1 MELKGLSLDDKRI
14 NDLISLSKEK
24 EKEYYNWLINDYGF
38 DNQGDYSSGRLK
50 LLLQTFFSHKGD
62 DAALRKLFKSQTS
75 EQKILDIV
83 EQAVGDFIEPTGLGD
98 LARMI
103 VQSTIRNE
111 YQQQAGNITELID
124 MVKLGKH
131 LQKQGLFNVSIVDT
145 TASVGNGEDVKFDFA
160 IGIQIGNSS
169 GANGSNLINKIPFE
183 VKSGINGDPLFDQ
196 FDFGQFSSGAF
207 YKRPEVYEELQGNI
221 EVAIINAMQDDL
233 FYGNKQYIE
242 IKEVDLIRMFAVE
255 YIEWRLRN
263 NIPFFI
269 GNNGVL
275 LCSEVLEYM
284 NNYNKTYITTDLRDF
299 RIDDVWLTD
308 PQTYDL
314 EIDQDKIYREIIKQV
329 RQFNVKIGYGRL
341 HS

>member
-1 MELKGLSLDDKRI
+1 MLQ
-14 NDLISLSKEK
+14 
-24 EKEYYNWLINDYGF
+24 
-38 DNQGDYSSGRLK
+38 NQ
-50 LLLQTFFSHKGD
+50 TN
-62 DAALRKLFKSQTS
+62 
-75 EQKILDIV
+75 ENNILDIV
-83 EQAVGDFIEPTGLGD
+83 EQAVGDAIDPVGLKD
-98 LARMI
+98 LACMI
-103 VQSTIRNE
+103 VQSTIRGE

-131 LQKQGLFNVSIVDT
+131 LQNKGISNVAIVDT
-145 TASVGNGEDVKFDFA
+145 TSSIGNGEDVKFDFV
-160 IGIQIGNSS
+160 IGIQIGNLV

-183 VKSGINGDPLFDQ
+183 VKSGINGDPASDK
-196 FDFGQFSSGAF
+196 FDFGKFSSGAF
-207 YKRPEVYEELQGNI
+207 YKRPEIYEELQDNI
-221 EVAIINAMQDDL
+221 EVAIINAMQNDL
-233 FYGNKQYIE
+233 FYGNKQYIQ
-242 IKEVDLIRMFAVE
+242 IKEVDLVRMFTVE
-255 YIEWRLRN
+255 YIVWRLQN

-284 NNYNKTYITTDLRDF
+284 NNYNQTYITSDLRDF

-314 EIDQDKIYREIIKQV
+314 EMNQDKIYRETLKQV